1 MITQFLLRQMD
12 YIFFCYGFSF
22 ILLAFVCYS
31 LRNESRLGLPWI
43 WLGLFGITH
52 GVNEWLDM
60 LALEL
65 GAGGIFSAVRLG
77 LITLSFIFLL
87 EFGRDGSRALGG
99 KGPGRWIHVPLLAG
113 VAAGGLAGASGL
125 NSAARYAYGLTG
137 GLWAALTLFRASK
150 DDRECRLIF
159 SSAAVVMA
167 CYALATGIIVPK
179 STLFPAS
186 VVNHDSFLALT
197 GVPIQLVRG
206 ILALLITYTLW
217 MYYEHSK
224 RRGLPEIARIEKD
237 YLWNRILFT
246 GVVAFILIMGL
257 IFVEIVRM
265 DADRAVRSDLIN
277 ITKMVTAT
285 LDPDKVR
292 PLAGD
297 TSDAKLPEYHLL
309 RGQLLAMGM
318 SNPQFRWLYLM
329 SLRGGKI
336 LFTVDSVPVGV
347 YGHGEPGEEADYQQ
361 PPPELFAVFTGGG
374 AVTVGPYTDEWGTFL
389 SGFSPIRDAS
399 TGRVVGVLGIDIDAA
414 DWRRTITKYRLAS
427 ICITLLVALMAM
439 GFFTARLRAWEN
451 AQRLAA
457 SESGLAEAQKIA
469 HVGHWTLDT
478 RTDELTW
485 SEEMF
490 HIYGLDP
497 AGGAP
502 SYAVYRELI
511 HPEDRDR
518 VDAMTQKV
526 LWEEGVD
533 ELEYRLLRPDGTVRH
548 VLSKVTAGSGTRG
561 GILLLGALQDIT
573 ERKQVEEKL
582 RQSESNFRTTFE
594 QAAVG
599 MAIVGLDGSW
609 LRINQRICDI
619 VGYTREEMKQRT
631 FQDITYPED
640 LEASLQYFR
649 RLINGEIETF
659 SMEKR
664 YVRKDG
670 SLVWV
675 NLMVKMV
682 RKPSGAPDYSL
693 SIVEDM
699 TARKQVEEALRKS
712 EEYFRSLLEVS
723 PDGITVID
731 LQGNLTYVS
740 PKGRRLFGI
749 PAATDLRGTSALN
762 WIVPEYRDQALDRIQ
777 RTAAGEL
784 EPWPMV
790 YKFIG
795 HDGSWFWGETVSAAL
810 RDTSGR
816 PIGIMSLVRDVTE
829 REQADS
835 ELRSAR
841 AFLDGVINSIADP
854 VFVKDAT
861 RRYVIVNDA
870 LCAIV
875 GRPREG
881 LLGENGDDLFPREEV
896 DVSRKVDAIILETG
910 EEHVNEKLLSNLST
924 GEVRTVVTHK
934 SLYVDPNGQRFIVG
948 VIRDFSERKRA
959 EDERERMITEL
970 GEALARVRLLS
981 GFLPI
986 CAHCK
991 KIRDDQGYW
1000 TQIESYIRD
1009 HSEAEFSHG
1018 ICPDCQ
1024 KEFFPDHSEK

>member
-22 ILLAFVCYS
+22 ILLAFVCYA

-52 GVNEWLDM
+52 GVNEWLDI

-65 GAGGIFSAVRLG
+65 GDGHVLSAVRLG
-77 LITLSFIFLL
+77 LMILSYVCLL

-99 KGPGRWIHVPLLAG
+99 KGPGRWIHLPLLAG
-113 VAAGGLAGASGL
+113 VAAGGLAGVSGL
-125 NSAARYAYGLTG
+125 NSAARYAYGLSG
-137 GLWAALTLFRASK
+137 GLWAALALFRASG
-150 DDRECRLIF
+150 DDRECRRIF

-167 CYALATGIIVPK
+167 CYALTTGIIVPK
-179 STLFPAS
+179 STFFPTS
-186 VVNHDSFLALT
+186 VVNQDSFLALT

-217 MYYEHSK
+217 LYYEHSI
-224 RRGLPEIARIEKD
+224 RQGLSEIGRIEKES
-237 YLWNRILFT
+237 LRNRTIFT
-246 GVVAFILIMGL
+246 GVMAVILITGL
-257 IFVEIVRM
+257 IFAEIVRR
-265 DADRAVRSDLIN
+265 DADRDVRSDLITN
-277 ITKMVTAT
+277 TGMIAAL
-285 LDPDKVR
+285 LDPGKVS

-297 TSDAKLPEYHLL
+297 ASDSGLPEYHLL
-309 RGQLLAMGM
+309 RGQLLAMGK

-329 SLRGGKI
+329 SLRDGKI

-347 YGHGEPGEEADYQQ
+347 YGHGEPGEEANYEQ
-361 PPPELFAVFTGGG
+361 PPPELFAVFAGGG
-374 AVTVGPYTDEWGTFL
+374 AVAVGPYTDEWGTFL
-389 SGFSPIRDAS
+389 SGFSPVRDTS
-399 TGRVVGVLGIDIDAA
+399 TGRVVGVFGIDIDAA
-414 DWRRTITKYRLAS
+414 DRHLIIAKYRLAS
-427 ICITLLVALMAM
+427 MSITLMIALMAI
-439 GFFTARLRAWEN
+439 GFFMARLRAWDN

-457 SESGLAEAQKIA
+457 SEESLAKAQKIA
-469 HVGHWTLDT
+469 HVGHWTLNT
-478 RTDELTW
+478 RTDQVTW

-490 HIYGLDP
+490 RIFGLDP
-497 AGGAP
+497 AGGALP
-502 SYAVYRELI
+502 YTMSRELI
-511 HPEDRDR
+511 HPEDLDR
-518 VDAMTQKV
+518 VDAMTKKV

-548 VLSKVTAGSGTRG
+548 VLSRVEAKSGTRG
-561 GILLLGALQDIT
+561 EILLLGTLQDIT
-573 ERKQVEEKL
+573 ERKNAEEML
-582 RQSESNFRTTFE
+582 RQSESNFRASFE

-609 LRINQRICDI
+609 LRVNQKICDI
-619 VGYTREEMKQRT
+619 VGYTREEMMQRT
-631 FQDITYPED
+631 FQDITFPED
-640 LEASLQYFR
+640 LEVSLQYLR
-649 RLINGEIETF
+649 RLKNGEIETF
-659 SMEKR
+659 STEKR

-682 RKPSGAPDYSL
+682 RKPSGAPDCSL
-693 SIVEDM
+693 CIVEDI
-699 TARKQVEEALRKS
+699 TTRKQAEEALRKS

-749 PAATDLRGTSALN
+749 PATTDLRGTSALN
-762 WIVPEYRDQALDRIQ
+762 WIVPEYREQALDRIQ
-777 RTAAGEL
+777 RTVTGEL

-795 HDGSWFWGETVSAAL
+795 HDGTWFWGETVSAAL

-816 PIGIMSLVRDVTE
+816 PSGIMSLVRDVTE
-829 REQADS
+829 RERTDS

-841 AFLDGVINSIADP
+841 AFLDNIINSIADP

-861 RRYVIVNDA
+861 RRYMIVNDA

-875 GRPREG
+875 GRPRES
-881 LLGENGDDLFPREEV
+881 LLGEDGDDLFPREEV
-896 DVSRKVDAIILETG
+896 DVSRKVDAVILETG
-910 EEHVNEKLLSNLST
+910 EENVNEKSLSNLST
-924 GEVRTVVTHK
+924 GEVRTVITHK
-934 SLYVDPNGQRFIVG
+934 SRYVDPAGNRFIVG

-959 EDERERMITEL
+959 EEERERLIVDLQAAMSK
-970 GEALARVRLLS
+970 VRTLS

-1000 TQIESYIRD
+1000 TQIESYIRN

-1018 ICPDCQ
+1018 ICPECA
-1024 KEFFPDHSEK
+1024 KEFFPNQSKK